1 MPPTFFKLNKTK
13 KNITKDIHPTNA
25 NNAFKSKLDKIVCR
39 VCNKSLLQQNY
50 KRHITENHKGE
61 NPVFHGLKNKVL
73 IKFGVINVLIVDCY
87 AKFLLQ
93 PIRYRFSVIIVIVK
107 QQGKITCPLKLKV
120 NAEGL
125 GLDWLV
131 GRLVVG
137 WVGWFI

>member
-1 MPPTFFKLNKTK
+1 M
-13 KNITKDIHPTNA
+13 
-25 NNAFKSKLDKIVCR
+25 
-39 VCNKSLLQQNY
+39 
-50 KRHITENHKGE
+50 
-61 NPVFHGLKNKVL
+61 
-73 IKFGVINVLIVDCY
+73 INVLIVDCY